1 MGEQLNT
8 AQLCRE
14 VGVDRITVVRWVK
27 KGLPHLRQKGHKG
40 GSPRCMFD
48 KETALAWIAQNGSMT
63 AGRKAAAVL
72 SQIEE
77 ENAAAGSVT
86 PEEKKPAAKPSA
98 SIDMD
103 LARLPGLLGNLE
115 RLKAQEIT
123 TSGALLRAKSA
134 TPPNAAL
141 VSLLS
146 DRHLAETKTLAK
158 IEQDALNYRI
168 RLGELAPRAEMI
180 AAYERIMVGVKN
192 AVLGIPSAVMPLI
205 IPHLKD
211 QNKAHDIMA
220 ILDKASRNALR
231 NASKRST

>member
-48 KETALAWIAQNGSMT
+48 KETALAWIAQNGNMT
-63 AGRKAAAVL
+63 AGRKAAAIMA
-72 SQIEE
+72 QADTE
-77 ENAAAGSVT
+77 AAD
-86 PEEKKPAAKPSA
+86 KKPASRGT
-98 SIDMD
+98 IDYA
-103 LARLPGLLGNLE
+103 LAGLPGLLGNLE

-168 RLGELAPRAEMI
+168 RLGELAPREEMI
-180 AAYERIMVGVKN
+180 TAYERIMVGVKN

>member
-8 AQLCRE
+8 AQLCHI
-14 VGVDRITVVRWVK
+14 VGTKRLTVVRWVK
-27 KGLPHLRQKGHKG
+27 KGLPHQKETGSKG
-40 GSPRCMFD
+40 GRERYMFD
-48 KETALAWIAQNGSMT
+48 KDTALAWIAQNGSMT

-72 SQIEE
+72 TQSEE
-77 ENAAAGSVT
+77 EKAAAATVAA
-86 PEEKKPAAKPSA
+86 EEKKPAAKPSA

-123 TSGALLRAKSA
+123 TSGALLRAKTS
-134 TPPNAAL
+134 TPPNASL
-141 VSLLS
+141 VSVLS

-180 AAYERIMVGVKN
+180 TAYERIMVGVKN
-192 AVLGIPSAVMPLI
+192 AVLGIPSSVMPLI

>member
-1 MGEQLNT
+1 MGEQLTT

-14 VGVDRITVVRWVK
+14 VGAKKLTVLRWCK
-27 KGLPHLRQKGHKG
+27 KGLPHRKEKGPHG
-40 GSPRCMFD
+40 GHAKFMYD

-77 ENAAAGSVT
+77 EKAAAATVAA
-86 PEEKKPAAKPSA
+86 EEKKPAAKPSA
-98 SIDMD
+98 SIDID

-115 RLKAQEIT
+115 RLKAQELS
-123 TSGALLRAKSA
+123 TSNALLRAKQFEQVN
-134 TPPNAAL
+134 P
-141 VSLLS
+141 SLLAVLS

-180 AAYERIMVGVKN
+180 TAYERIMVGVKN
-192 AVLGIPSAVMPLI
+192 AVLGIPSSVMPLI

-231 NASKRST
+231 NASKRSS

>member
-1 MGEQLNT
+1 MSEQLTT

-14 VGVDRITVVRWVK
+14 IGAKKLTVLRWCK
-27 KGLPHLRQKGHKG
+27 KGLPHRKEKGPHG
-40 GSPRCMFD
+40 GHAKFMFD

-77 ENAAAGSVT
+77 EKAAAATVAA
-86 PEEKKPAAKPSA
+86 EEKKPAAKPSA
-98 SIDMD
+98 SIDID

-115 RLKAQEIT
+115 RLKAQELS
-123 TSGALLRAKSA
+123 TSNALLRAKQFEQVN
-134 TPPNAAL
+134 P
-141 VSLLS
+141 SLLAVLS

-180 AAYERIMVGVKN
+180 TAYERIMVGVKN
-192 AVLGIPSAVMPLI
+192 AVLGIPSSVMPLI

-231 NASKRST
+231 NASKRSS